1 MTKYYSAIRVRRKSF
16 FRNNLVWSRSYSS
29 VCSSRRISTVP
40 IHLIVWSWKMDVR
53 VTIPCIYSGDSTGH
67 DRNCPQNSA
76 IAEDL
81 LVSEHNRYRYIF
93 CVPFF
98 GSPFRGDKPFA
109 AIAKPHLCNSSSRT
123 RQSRCFF
130 SLHAEK
136 KSFLHAWNITS
147 QPSRPLELKLLSFN
161 RLNLLCWWCQ

>member
-1 MTKYYSAIRVRRKSF
+1 
-16 FRNNLVWSRSYSS
+16 
-29 VCSSRRISTVP
+29 
-40 IHLIVWSWKMDVR
+40 MDVR
-53 VTIPCIYSGDSTGH
+53 VTIPCIYSADSTGH

-123 RQSRCFF
+123 RQSRCLF

-136 KSFLHAWNITS
+136 K
-147 QPSRPLELKLLSFN
+147 ELPPCLKHYFPAKSTFGTQTAFIQQVEFAVLMMSVIIDWVTVPQFHRRCN
-161 RLNLLCWWCQ
+161 VGNLFTCL